1 MKRDRHVPHLCPTC
15 DGPLTAADYCT
26 RCSKEIA
33 AEELPVAKRDPAN
46 GKDRKHANGPA
57 SAGGSEGGKGS
68 ESEDAKEP
76 AVERL
81 MGKLPGKLGERV
93 RDRFGSDS

>member
-33 AEELPVAKRDPAN
+33 AEELPVAKRAPAN
-46 GKDRKHANGPA
+46 GKDREHANFPP

>member
-33 AEELPVAKRDPAN
+33 ADELPVAERAPAGN
-46 GKDRKHANGPA
+46 PE
-57 SAGGSEGGKGS
+57 SEGT
-68 ESEDAKEP
+68 KEP
-76 AVERL
+76 VVERL
-81 MGKLPGKLGERV
+81 ISKLPGRLGERV
-93 RDRFGSDS
+93 RDRYGSDS

>member
-26 RCSKEIA
+26 RCSREIA
-33 AEELPVAKRDPAN
+33 ADELPVAKRGP
-46 GKDRKHANGPA
+46 ANGPA
-57 SAGGSEGGKGS
+57 SDRGSGSGGGS

-93 RDRFGSDS
+93 RDRFGSDA